1 MFILN
6 YIFGFF
12 ITTARS
18 IKACFLPSQR
28 RRRSQREE
36 ETPLLSERHLSAD
49 FFLFEDSYGVVYAA
63 LWHSIF
69 YYMIT
74 VILFSYV
81 VEDFPLIDSLYF
93 ASTVVSNTC
102 SL

>member
-12 ITTARS
+12 ITTASS
-18 IKACFLPSQR
+18 IKVFFAPPRNQT
-28 RRRSQREE
+28 EE
-36 ETPLLSERHLSAD
+36 ETPLLQSERHLSGD
-49 FFLFEDSYGVVYAA
+49 FFLFEESYGVVYAA
-63 LWHSIF
+63 LWHTIF
-69 YYMIT
+69 YYVIT

-93 ASTVVSNTC
+93 ASTVVSYDRC
-102 SL
+102 GVV